1 MQLSYAGGRF
11 LEEREGFKAFAYR
24 DTNGTWTIGF
34 GTTVVDGKPV
44 EQGMTCSRPQASAW
58 MDRDTALVQT
68 AINKVVRVPITQNQF
83 DALVSFV
90 YNIGIGAFLGST
102 MLKMINA
109 AAMIDAAAQFKRWDK
124 ETIGGKLVA
133 NKGLHARRLLE
144 QSLFEK

>member
-1 MQLSYAGGRF
+1 MQLSYAGGKF
-11 LEEREGFKAFAYR
+11 LEEREGFKSYAYR

-34 GTTVVDGKPV
+34 GTTYIDGKPV
-44 EQGMTCSRPQASAW
+44 EPGMTCTREQASLW
-58 MDRDTALVQT
+58 MEKDTAIIQT
-68 AINKVVRVPITQNQF
+68 AINKVVRVPLKQNQF
-83 DALVSFV
+83 DALVSFI
-90 YNIGIGAFLGST
+90 YNIGIAAFLGST

-109 AAMIDAAAQFKRWDK
+109 AAFIDAANQFPRWDK